1 MKTANDIYSL
11 IENAS
16 TFAVIAPGEYW
27 LDKPLEIPQK
37 ASNAGVFRLICTGS
51 TFRLSSAFASSP
63 VPLYIEGG
71 TFYASN
77 LDFFASA
84 PTPSAK
90 SVTFQGS
97 LLVGSSVFADA
108 SLNGVFWS
116 AQSL

>member
-11 IENAS
+11 IKNAS

-27 LDKPLEIPQK
+27 LDKPLKIPQK
-37 ASNAGVFRLICTGS
+37 ASNAGIFRLICTGS
-51 TFRLSSAFASSP
+51 TFRLSSAFVSSS

-71 TFYASN
+71 TFYASG
-77 LDFFASA
+77 LDFFTSS
-84 PTPSAK
+84 PTPSSK

-108 SLNGVFWS
+108 SPNGVFWS

>member
-1 MKTANDIYSL
+1 VKTANDVYSL

-16 TFAVIAPGEYW
+16 TFAVITPGEYY
-27 LDKPLEIPQK
+27 LDKPFPIPQK
-37 ASNAGVFRLICTGS
+37 ASSAGIFRLICTGS

-77 LDFFASA
+77 LDFFASS
-84 PTPSAK
+84 PTPSSK

-97 LLVGSSVFADA
+97 LLVGSSVFSDA

>member
-16 TFAVIAPGEYW
+16 TFAVLTPSSYY
-27 LDKPLEIPQK
+27 LDKPLKIPQK

-51 TFRLSSAFASSP
+51 AFRLSSAFVSSP

-71 TFYASN
+71 TFYASG

-84 PTPSAK
+84 STTSTK

-97 LLVGSSVFADA
+97 LLVGSSVFKDA